1 MKSLGNLIAV
11 LLVVMIAS
19 HTAFAGQP
27 KNAPEIAPAMGTAV
41 FALLS
46 GAIMV
51 IRGRI
56 KR

>member
-1 MKSLGNLIAV
+1 MKSLRNLIAV

-19 HTAFAGQP
+19 HTVFAGNP
-27 KNAPEIAPAMGTAV
+27 KDAPEIAPAMGTAV

-46 GAIMV
+46 GAILV